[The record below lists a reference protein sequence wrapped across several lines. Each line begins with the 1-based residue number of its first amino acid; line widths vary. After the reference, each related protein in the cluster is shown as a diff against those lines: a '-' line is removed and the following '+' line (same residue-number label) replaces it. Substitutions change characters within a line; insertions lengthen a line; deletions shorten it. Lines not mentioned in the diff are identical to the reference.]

1 MAPLWV
7 ALRRMQFYLTLVL
20 RRIGHWAPLP
30 AGSHAQG
37 LIDELRVKLER
48 AGAAAERAGSTDAYW
63 DAKRAEFRRQLLTQD
78 PRRFA
83 SLPPVAE
90 TMFIDYPPYVEREL
104 ERLENSVDWATRWKA
119 ALKEP
124 QGLRLPPC
132 PYHPASSG
140 NRIHH
145 AHHLMAWEAFA
156 NVKVG
161 DLNTVLEF
169 GGGYGGMAA
178 LAHSLGFGGRYY
190 IYDLPEL
197 SALQEFFLLSNGI
210 EAGSPAPGL
219 GVSCLS
225 DYAAL
230 EPLSV
235 SGKLDLFIAT
245 WSLSETPIPFRRDL
259 LERLRPRYWLIAY
272 QENFQA
278 YDNDAFFREWC
289 AEHAQWRWKKVAA
302 DLIPGRHHYLFGALN
317 DGL

>member
-1 MAPLWV
+1 LKT
-7 ALRRMQFYLTLVL
+7 QFYLTLVL
-20 RRIGHWAPLP
+20 RRLSQWARLPPGPRARRLIG
-30 AGSHAQG
+30 
-37 LIDELRVKLER
+37 ELYRQLGQAEVT
-48 AGAAAERAGSTDAYW
+48 AERSGSTDAYW
-63 DAKRAEFRRQLLTQD
+63 DAKRVEFTRQLLTHD

-83 SLPPVAE
+83 SLAPVAE

-104 ERLENSVDWATRWKA
+104 ERLENSADWTARWKP

-145 AHHLMAWEAFA
+145 ANHLMAWEAFA
-156 NVKVG
+156 NAKVG
-161 DLNTVLEF
+161 DLRSVLEF

-178 LAHSLGFGGRYY
+178 LAHSLGFRGRYY

-197 SALQEFFLLSNGI
+197 SALQEFFLRSNGI
-210 EAGSPAPGL
+210 DAGPPASGL

-230 EPLSV
+230 EPLSQP
-235 SGKLDLFIAT
+235 GKLDLFIAT

-259 LERLRPRYWLIAY
+259 LGRLRPRYWLIAY